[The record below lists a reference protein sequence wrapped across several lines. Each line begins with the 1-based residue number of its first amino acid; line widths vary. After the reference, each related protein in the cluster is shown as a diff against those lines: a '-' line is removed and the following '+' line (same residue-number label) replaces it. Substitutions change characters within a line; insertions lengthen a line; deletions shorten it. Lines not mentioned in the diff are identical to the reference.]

1 MSDKTRTQKKCRT
14 RKLLEYFFLATDNYS
29 TKSLKLMYIF
39 LSLIKKKKC
48 IYFLVK
54 KKKMARDL
62 AGALMNHLFF
72 SFSPTKNPHNKLKT
86 HKTINNWILRK
97 YCQKTVF
104 LCLHLPSFLYEMCL
118 LLLATYVGTFSD
130 AFWYSAIKLWCNP
143 DTVPVR
149 IGESQ
154 IKNSN
159 QNC

>member
-72 SFSPTKNPHNKLKT
+72 SFSPTKNPHNKLKNT
-86 HKTINNWILRK
+86 YDRK
-97 YCQKTVF
+97 LCFLSDNIKELNSKKVLSENCVSLLTFAVF
-104 LCLHLPSFLYEMCL
+104 L
-118 LLLATYVGTFSD
+118 
-130 AFWYSAIKLWCNP
+130 I
-143 DTVPVR
+143 
-149 IGESQ
+149 
-154 IKNSN
+154 
-159 QNC
+159 